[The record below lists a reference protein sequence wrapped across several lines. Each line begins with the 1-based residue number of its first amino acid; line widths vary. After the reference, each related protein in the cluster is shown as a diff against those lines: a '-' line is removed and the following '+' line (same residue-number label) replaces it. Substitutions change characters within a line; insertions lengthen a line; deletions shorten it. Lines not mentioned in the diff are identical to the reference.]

1 MLEISM
7 ELSVFV
13 LTISFRISSIHE
25 FVIFFQQT
33 ARYFALACGIFYG
46 FKRRSKYHL
55 INGLTKWLWYCFM
68 IILSLGHQTIDVS
81 IFFIIFMAWL
91 DISFPLRQKLNFSRI
106 SVTYSQESSNFSLA
120 CHMLGMNFVWC
131 TELYYTCRASVR
143 KCHGCWGEGCTKWDE
158 GLRAALGPSRSRVG
172 PGMGGGGHI
181 VNVPCR

>member
-55 INGLTKWLWYCFM
+55 INGLTKWLWYCCM
-68 IILSLGHQTIDVS
+68 IILSLGHQTVEVS
-81 IFFIIFMAWL
+81 IFVHYLHGLIWHILSLEAEVKFF
-91 DISFPLRQKLNFSRI
+91 KNFSYILPRI
-106 SVTYSQESSNFSLA
+106 IEFFSCMSHVRHGFCMMYRTLLHMQGLSQEMPWL
-120 CHMLGMNFVWC
+120 L
-131 TELYYTCRASVR
+131 
-143 KCHGCWGEGCTKWDE
+143 
-158 GLRAALGPSRSRVG
+158 
-172 PGMGGGGHI
+172 GGGVHKVRRGSKGRFR
-181 VNVPCR
+181 PQ